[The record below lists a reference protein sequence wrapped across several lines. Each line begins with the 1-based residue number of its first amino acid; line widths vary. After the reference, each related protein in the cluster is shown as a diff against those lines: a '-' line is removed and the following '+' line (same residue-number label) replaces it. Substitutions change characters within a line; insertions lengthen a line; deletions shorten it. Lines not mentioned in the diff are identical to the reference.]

1 MIGVAVQKAV
11 LVETE
16 SERLNAKSM
25 AKKVMLP
32 NVQTM
37 KNQLL
42 SNSVTQKNAQSGKLA
57 SGANARKHVVVELS
71 IGKSNSYLFSYNFF

>member
-1 MIGVAVQKAV
+1 MTVQKAV
-11 LVETE
+11 LVEIE

-42 SNSVTQKNAQSGKLA
+42 SNSVTQTNAQSGKLA
-57 SGANARKHVVVELS
+57 SGANARKHVVVENRSARLNA
-71 IGKSNSYLFSYNFF
+71 KSTVKL